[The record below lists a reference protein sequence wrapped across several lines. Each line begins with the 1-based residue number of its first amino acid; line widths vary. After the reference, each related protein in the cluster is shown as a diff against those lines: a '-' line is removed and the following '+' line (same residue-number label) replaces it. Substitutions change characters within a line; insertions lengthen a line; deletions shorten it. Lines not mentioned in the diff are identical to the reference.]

1 MNNEEIAQV
10 FNNIGDLLGLKG
22 EIIFKIRAYSKAART
37 IEHYPMELAQI
48 FKEEGEAGLSN
59 VPSVGP
65 AINKKIQELLSTGGL
80 EYYEKLKAEF
90 PDGVIALKDV
100 PGVGPKTAYK
110 ISKEL
115 GVNDLNGLEAALK
128 EGAVAGLPGLGEK
141 AAANI
146 LHHLQ
151 TLKTKDRRIPIG
163 RALGVVEEIVGA
175 LHDVPGLH
183 RLEPAGS
190 LRRYRETVGDI
201 DLMGTAEDPE
211 MVLSALARLPQV
223 TEVLVHGPKKVSVL
237 VKNGLQVDLRIV
249 EEEVYGSL
257 IQYFTGSQQH
267 NVMLR
272 ERARRRGLSINEYG
286 ITDLETGRVERFA
299 TEEAMYQRLGL
310 QFIPPEL
317 REGQREIEQ
326 AAKGAIPHLV
336 EVSDLRGDLH
346 SHTSESDG
354 RDTLEE
360 MALAARAAGLEYLAI
375 TDHSSGRG
383 IANGLSDQRLLEH
396 IDRIRELNG
405 RIDGIELLTGSE
417 VDIRAD
423 GTMDYSDELLE
434 KLDVVIGSVH
444 SAMSQ
449 SKEVMTARVIKAMG
463 NPHVDIIGHPT
474 CRILGE
480 RVPVEIDIDAIFRA
494 ALETGTVLE
503 IDAQPGRLD
512 LKDSYIYRAREMGV
526 ALVIDSD
533 AHATEQFDNLRLGV
547 AVARR
552 GWCEK
557 DHILNTL
564 TLEELRAAL
573 GSRSAVGAHG

>member
-557 DHILNTL
+557 GHILNTL

>member
-115 GVNDLNGLEAALK
+115 GVNDLEGLEAALK

-151 TLKTKDRRIPIG
+151 TLRTKDRRIPIG

-175 LHDVPGLH
+175 LREVPGLH

-211 MVLSALARLPQV
+211 LVLNTLARLPQV

-237 VKNGLQVDLRIV
+237 VQNGLQVDLRIV
-249 EEEVYGSL
+249 EEGVYGSL

-272 ERARRRGLSINEYG
+272 ERARRQGLSINEYG
-286 ITDLETGRVERFA
+286 ITDPETGRVERFA
-299 TEEAMYQRLGL
+299 TEEAMYERLGL

-396 IDRIRELNG
+396 IDRIRELNS

-423 GTMDYSDELLE
+423 GTMDYSDELLK

-480 RVPVEIDIDAIFRA
+480 RVPVEIDIEAIFKT
-494 ALETGTVLE
+494 ALETGTALE

-557 DHILNTL
+557 GHILNTL
-564 TLEELRAAL
+564 TLKGLRAAL